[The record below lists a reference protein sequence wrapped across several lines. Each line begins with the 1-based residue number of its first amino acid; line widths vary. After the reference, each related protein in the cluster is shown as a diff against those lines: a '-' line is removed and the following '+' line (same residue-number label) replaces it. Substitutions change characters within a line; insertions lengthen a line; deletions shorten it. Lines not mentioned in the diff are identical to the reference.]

1 MPRISFHFLFVL
13 FFVLYGLLSGV
24 TIATEISVP
33 NEKEA
38 FLDPFFPLRMLLLLL
53 LLYVHLEI
61 VQSNDSRRRRS
72 SLKEL
77 RRTFVRHLQKKL

>member
-61 VQSNDSRRRRS
+61 VQSNDSRRS